1 MPFIDPA
8 EAALLREKMSKDKSQ
23 LGKLYKARLSKF
35 HSRSVEHSLVEDLL
49 EEGWEEYGKPLKTKT
64 HLRKSKSHN
73 VQFEDDIWC
82 QLYRL
87 GYRMLNVDENF
98 CLPFGSNPSD
108 KKQIDVVAIDDD
120 SVLLVEC
127 KSSKTPARAPSY
139 KTEFEALRFRLD
151 GYRKAIDQIFGPGR
165 RIKYIFATRN
175 LRLSRDSADIVRLME
190 SGGFYYNDNTFDYI
204 ESLLKSYRD
213 AAHYQ
218 FMGLIMKG
226 QNINKTKIEVPAIEG
241 TMGGKTYYMF
251 SLEPELLLKIGFV
264 LHRTRANESEMPTYQ
279 RLLLPSRLKGITK
292 FIDGGGFFPNSA
304 ILNFN
309 ERETKLDFQGQPR
322 SKDSVSRTGILKIP
336 NAFAI
341 AYIIDGQHR
350 IYGYANSKYKANNT
364 IPVVAFKNLEPGD
377 QLELF
382 MQINENQKAVTPTL
396 RITLEEDLY
405 WNSNRLDS
413 RLKALRSSVIRA
425 LSGDASGPLYGKISL
440 GEDRSM
446 LQAKPFADALIKC
459 KLLPVAKGNKF
470 IEGTA
475 TPSLYDT
482 TNVDHNDEMMKAR
495 SRTVSFINASYVM
508 AEESFAQDQEVL
520 GTYILSNRGS
530 FAFISLIGDLHAFE
544 VKQNSISIKSTTEQR
559 IDAIG
564 KYLLVLF
571 NALKSMIPED
581 AEILSGKLGSGAEV
595 TWLRFFQAYI
605 NKNFADYD
613 PPELQDWRERQDKAL
628 QTTGRDLG
636 TQIERHMKSFI
647 IKQLKALFGENW
659 DIEIGTIQRECEM
672 RAKEQMEKD
681 YKDGLGRREIPW
693 TDQFFIKDYKTIIEK
708 YWSKKPEGT
717 ANALSFEQHF
727 SIDIG
732 HGFNSKADKIK
743 WISFFNTLRN
753 NWAHEGTKEKGLN
766 KSDVELLTKIHD
778 CLGLNP
784 SQSRANLNG
793 HIQTSENS

>member
-1 MPFIDPA
+1 LPFIDPA
-8 EAALLREKMSKDKSQ
+8 EAAALRDKMSSDKSQ
-23 LGKLYKARLSKF
+23 LGKIYVAKLSKF
-35 HSRSVEHSLVEDLL
+35 HSRNVEHSLVEGLL
-49 EEGWEEYGKPLKTKT
+49 EEGWEEYGEPLKTKT
-64 HLRKSKSHN
+64 RLRKRKSHN

-98 CLPFGSNPSD
+98 CLPFGPDPSD

-127 KSSKTPARAPSY
+127 KSSETAAKPPSY
-139 KTEFEALRFRLD
+139 KTEFEALRLRLD
-151 GYRKAIDQIFGPGR
+151 GYRKTIEQTFGRGR
-165 RIKYIFATRN
+165 RIKYIFASRN
-175 LRLSRDSADIVRLME
+175 LRLSRDSADISRLVE
-190 SGGFYYNDNTFDYI
+190 SGGFYYNDNTFQYI

-218 FMGLIMKG
+218 FMGLLMKG
-226 QNINKTKIEVPAIEG
+226 QSINKTRIEVPAIEG

-279 RLLLPSRLKGITK
+279 RLLVPSRLKGITK

-309 ERETKLDFQGQPR
+309 ERDTKLEFHGQAR
-322 SKDSVSRTGILKIP
+322 SKDSVSRTGVLKIP

-350 IYGYANSKYKANNT
+350 IYGYANSKYKASNT
-364 IPVVAFKNLEPGD
+364 IPVVAFKNLDPSD

-382 MQINENQKAVTPTL
+382 MQINENQKAVSPTL

-405 WNSNRLDS
+405 WNATRLDS

-425 LSGDASGPLYGKISL
+425 LGGDPSGPLYGKISL
-440 GEDRSM
+440 GEDRST
-446 LQAKPFADALIKC
+446 LQAKPFADALTKC
-459 KLLPVAKGNKF
+459 KLLPEAKGNKF
-470 IEGTA
+470 VEGTTA
-475 TPSLYDT
+475 PALYDAS
-482 TNVDHNDEMMKAR
+482 NLDHGDEMMKAR
-495 SRTVSFINASYVM
+495 GRAVSFINACYEV
-508 AEESFAQDQEVL
+508 AEESLGQDQDVL
-520 GTYILSNRGS
+520 NTYILSNRGS
-530 FAFISLIGDLHAFE
+530 FAFVSLVGDLHAFE
-544 VKQNSISIKSTTEQR
+544 SGQGSISIKSTTEQR
-559 IDAIG
+559 IDAIA

-571 NALKSMIPED
+571 DALLSMTPED
-581 AEILSGKLGSGAEV
+581 AEVLTGKLGSGAEA
-595 TWLRFFQAYI
+595 TWLRFFQAYVN
-605 NKNFADYD
+605 NKFAHYN

-628 QTTGRDLG
+628 QTVGRELG
-636 TQIERHMKSFI
+636 TQIERHMKNFI
-647 IKQLKALFGENW
+647 IAQLKALFGENW
-659 DIEIGTIQRECEM
+659 DIEIGTIQRDCEV

-708 YWSKKPEGT
+708 YWSRKPQGE
-717 ANALSFEQHF
+717 AAESFEQHF
-727 SIDIG
+727 SIDVG

-743 WISFFNTLRN
+743 WISLFNTLRN

-766 KSDVELLTKIHD
+766 KSDVDMLTKIHI
-778 CLGLNP
+778 CLGLNR
-784 SQSRANLNG
+784 S
-793 HIQTSENS
+793 

>member
-1 MPFIDPA
+1 
-8 EAALLREKMSKDKSQ
+8 MSSDKSQ
-23 LGKLYKARLSKF
+23 LGKIYVAKSSKF
-35 HSRSVEHSLVEDLL
+35 HSRSVEHSLVEGLL
-49 EEGWEEYGKPLKTKT
+49 EEGWEEYGEPLKTKT
-64 HLRKSKSHN
+64 RLRKPKSHN

-98 CLPFGSNPSD
+98 CLPFGPDPSD
-108 KKQIDVVAIDDD
+108 KKQIDIVAIDDD

-127 KSSKTPARAPSY
+127 KSSEISAKPPSF
-139 KTEFEALRFRLD
+139 KTELEALRSRLD
-151 GYRKAIDQIFGPGR
+151 GYRKAIDQAFGSGR
-165 RIKYIFATRN
+165 RIKYLFATRN
-175 LRLSRDSADIVRLME
+175 LRLSRDSADILRLVE
-190 SGGFYYNDNTFDYI
+190 CGGFYYNDNTFQYI

-226 QNINKTKIEVPAIEG
+226 QSINKAKIEVPAIEG

-251 SLEPELLLKIGFV
+251 SLEPQLLLKIGFV

-279 RLLLPSRLKGITK
+279 RLLVPTRLKGITK

-309 ERETKLDFQGQPR
+309 ERDTKLEFHGQPR
-322 SKDSVSRTGILKIP
+322 SKDTVSRTGVLKIP

-350 IYGYANSKYKANNT
+350 IYGYANSKYKASNT
-364 IPVVAFKNLEPGD
+364 IPVVAFKNLDPSD

-382 MQINENQKAVTPTL
+382 MQINENQKAVSPTL

-405 WNSNRLDS
+405 WNATRLDS

-425 LSGDASGPLYGKISL
+425 LGGDPSGPLYGKISL
-440 GEDRSM
+440 GEDRST

-459 KLLPVAKGNKF
+459 KLLPEAKGNKF
-470 IEGTA
+470 VEGTTA
-475 TPSLYDT
+475 PSLYDT
-482 TNVDHNDEMMKAR
+482 ANLDHSDEMTKAR
-495 SRTVSFINASYVM
+495 GRAVGFINASYEL
-508 AEESFAQDQEVL
+508 AEESLGQDQEAL
-520 GTYILSNRGS
+520 NTYILSNRGS
-530 FAFISLIGDLHAFE
+530 FAFVSLIGDLHAYE
-544 VKQNSISIKSTTEQR
+544 AGQSSISIKSATEQR
-559 IDAIG
+559 IGAIE

-571 NALKSMIPED
+571 NALKSMTPED
-581 AEILSGKLGSGAEV
+581 GEVLTGKLGSGAEA
-595 TWLRFFQAYI
+595 TWLRFFQGYI
-605 NKNFADYD
+605 NDKFAGYN

-628 QTTGRDLG
+628 QTVGRELG
-636 TQIERHMKSFI
+636 TQIERHMKKFI
-647 IKQLKALFGENW
+647 IAQLKALFGENW
-659 DIEIGTIQRECEM
+659 DIEIGTIQRDCEV

-708 YWSKKPEGT
+708 YWSKKPEFEMD
-717 ANALSFEQHF
+717 AESFEQHF

-743 WISFFNTLRN
+743 WISLFNTLRN

-766 KSDVELLTKIHD
+766 KSDVDLLTKIYGR
-778 CLGLNP
+778 LGLNH
-784 SQSRANLNG
+784 S
-793 HIQTSENS
+793 